1 MMLKHRSES
10 ESFPL
15 NFSQNAVLAI
25 PPFYICL
32 TAWTCMALSQPHEFQ
47 EIGQDSALTNTYG

>member
-1 MMLKHRSES
+1 MAFNLNKCHDAETQRSEN

-15 NFSQNAVLAI
+15 NFLQNAVLAI

-32 TAWTCMALSQPHEFQ
+32 TAWTYMALSQPHEFQ
-47 EIGQDSALTNTYG
+47 EIG